1 MDFSS
6 SSVTCTSKWCHF
18 LYSLTNRLGVAKIL
32 STTLSSLQGKNQMDI
47 SILVPAIA
55 PDLSKL
61 LLLSPHEAMVTG
73 AKMEII
79 HRIGDTGT
87 TSKMIQ
93 FNLIH
98 SNHILVHELLYTFC

>member
-1 MDFSS
+1 MHFQMVSL
-6 SSVTCTSKWCHF
+6 SVFFNKQIGHGKDPVHNIE
-18 LYSLTNRLGVAKIL
+18 LPA
-32 STTLSSLQGKNQMDI
+32 GKNHMDI

-98 SNHILVHELLYTFC
+98 SNHIMVHELLYTFC

>member
-18 LYSLTNRLGVAKIL
+18 LYSLTNRLGMDKIEL
-32 STTLSSLQGKNQMDI
+32 PAGKNQMDI

-87 TSKMIQ
+87 TSKMKQ

-98 SNHILVHELLYTFC
+98 GT

>member
-1 MDFSS
+1 M
-6 SSVTCTSKWCHF
+6 
-18 LYSLTNRLGVAKIL
+18 N
-32 STTLSSLQGKNQMDI
+32 I

-61 LLLSPHEAMVTG
+61 LLLSPHVAMVIG

-87 TSKMIQ
+87 VSKMIQ
-93 FNLIH
+93 FNSFH
-98 SNHILVHELLYTFC
+98 SNHFMVHEMLYIFC

>member
-1 MDFSS
+1 MHFQMVSL
-6 SSVTCTSKWCHF
+6 SVFFNKQIGHGKDPVHNIE
-18 LYSLTNRLGVAKIL
+18 LPA
-32 STTLSSLQGKNQMDI
+32 GKNQMDI